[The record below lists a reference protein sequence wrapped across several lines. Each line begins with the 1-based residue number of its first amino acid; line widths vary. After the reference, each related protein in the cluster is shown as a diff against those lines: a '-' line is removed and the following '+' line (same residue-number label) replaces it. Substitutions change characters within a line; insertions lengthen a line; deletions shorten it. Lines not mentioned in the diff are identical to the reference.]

1 MASALPSETE
11 IQENLESKKMREALK
26 KIFSPPQFET
36 NEDNHQ
42 AYLLNV
48 ILWGLVVVPIPYV
61 LFYLIRSP
69 EGAGRAVAQAVVGE
83 TLNIFLLVLL
93 HRGHVRLAS
102 YLQVSTIW
110 LFFMVSAFTGDGVRG
125 ESYLLGFPLVII
137 IAGLLLGGRVA
148 FGTAFLSILSGLVM
162 VYAETSGT
170 LEVSARSPIEVWV
183 ISLVIFPMSAILQ
196 YLSARTVSKALER
209 ARFSE
214 ERYRMI
220 SNVSFDYTFES
231 SIDKNGDA
239 TLVWVGGAFEKMT
252 GYTREEYISS
262 GGWLGHVHPDDREKD
277 EQDMDRLYHNQEVVN
292 SEIRTFTKSGD
303 LRWERIFAHPIWSQ
317 EENRLVGIVGA
328 VQDVT
333 AQKQTEERL
342 METFLQQS
350 AILDNIPDMAWLKDL
365 NSRYIAV
372 NEQFLKTC
380 GRTMEE
386 IIGKTDYDIW
396 QTEYADRYRKDD
408 LEVIA
413 SGQRRQ
419 LEELQADNSGREYWV
434 ETIKTPIRNAQ
445 GMVIGTTGIAREI
458 TERKKAEIE
467 RERLILELE
476 AKNAELERFTYT
488 VSHDLKSPLVTIT
501 GFLSYLDKDARSG
514 DFNSFNKD
522 LSRIH
527 QAVDKMQTLLKDL
540 LELSRIGRIMNE
552 PDEMNFGDVVR
563 EALAMVDGQIKARGV
578 SIEFID
584 EGHKITGDRTRLVE
598 VMQNLIDNAVKF
610 MGSQPAPQVR
620 IGTVKDSHRS
630 PVFFV
635 QDNGIGIEPKYCDR
649 IFGLF
654 NKLDSSTQGSGVGL
668 TLVKRIIEVHGGK
681 VWVESQPGKGATFY
695 FTVPLPGTK

>member
-1 MASALPSETE
+1 
-11 IQENLESKKMREALK
+11 MREALK
-26 KIFSPPQFET
+26 NIFSPPQFES

-61 LFYLIRSP
+61 LFYLIRSS
-69 EGAGRAVAQAVVGE
+69 EGAGRAVAQAIVGE
-83 TLNIFLLVLL
+83 ALNIFLLVLV
-93 HRGHVRLAS
+93 HRRRVRLAS
-102 YLQVSTIW
+102 YLQVSSLW

-125 ESYLLGFPLVII
+125 ESYLVGFPLVII

-148 FGTAFLSILSGLVM
+148 FATAFLSILSGLAM
-162 VYAETSGT
+162 VYAENSGA
-170 LEVSARSPIEVWV
+170 LQISVRSPMEVWV

-220 SNVSFDYTFES
+220 SNVSFDYTFETN
-231 SIDKNGDA
+231 IDRNGNA
-239 TLVWVGGAFEKMT
+239 KLVWVGGAFEKMT

-262 GGWLGHVHPDDREKD
+262 GGWLGHVHPDDLEKD
-277 EQDMDRLYHNQEVVN
+277 KQDMDRLYHNQEVIN
-292 SEIRTFTKSGD
+292 SEIRTFTKSGE

-317 EENRLVGIVGA
+317 EENRLIGIVGA

-333 AQKQTEERL
+333 AQKLTEERL

-365 NSRYIAV
+365 NSQYIAV

-380 GRTMEE
+380 GRTVDE
-386 IIGKTDYDIW
+386 IIGKTDHDIW
-396 QTEYADRYRKDD
+396 QKEYADRYRKDD

-419 LEELQADNSGREYWV
+419 LEELQEDGSGREYWV

-458 TERKKAEIE
+458 TERKKAEFE
-467 RERLILELE
+467 REQLILELE

-514 DFNSFNKD
+514 DFNSFDKD

-527 QAVDKMQTLLKDL
+527 QAVDKMQALLKDL

-552 PDEMNFGDVVR
+552 PDEVSFGEVVR
-563 EALAMVDGQIKARGV
+563 EALAMVDGQIKSRGV

-584 EGHKITGDRTRLVE
+584 AGHKIYGDRTRLVE

-620 IGTVKDSHRS
+620 IGTVKDSQQS

-695 FTVPLPGTK
+695 FTIPQPGTK